1 MKRRQG
7 WLFFI
12 IFLLTLSFYLLINYP
27 LKLGLDLQGG
37 SQLTLQIIKED
48 GNVTKSELEAV
59 YSVIDRR
66 VNNLGVAESNL
77 QTLGRDQ
84 LILELPGE
92 NPLVASRVLGK
103 TALLEFRTQKEGTS
117 LDLKK
122 LQRQRLSI
130 KNLIEEYSSNEKNK
144 NDDAFLNNIEDSL
157 NDIKEE
163 LNYSATSTENK
174 QPEVSKFT
182 KQSKL
187 RSKAQMIAAERIA
200 SSKSIDNI
208 KASENQS
215 VESYLSNPT
224 DIYGKLI
231 EIKKYIDKEIT
242 SLFIK
247 TDLSGK
253 DLINASRR
261 QEQTNNNWEVLLSF
275 NNAGGDKFADITKSI
290 AGTNQ
295 LLAIILD
302 GESISE
308 ASVGL
313 EFANTGI
320 TGGLATISGNFN
332 AQDAREL
339 EVQLKG
345 GSLPLPIEIVET
357 NDIGA
362 QLGSNNILKSLY
374 AAISGLIFVGIFM
387 IFNYRILGLVSVLSL
402 ILYGFFNLALYSL
415 IPVTL
420 TLPGI
425 SGLILSI
432 GMAVDANILI
442 FERIREE
449 LVKGNT
455 LIRSID
461 SGFQRANSSIVD
473 GHITTLVSCFVLFL
487 LGTNFVKGFAATLGI
502 GVLISLFTSLNCSKT
517 ILRFFTTYQS
527 FRQKN
532 LYLSRGNFPN

>member
-12 IFLLTLSFYLLINYP
+12 IFLLTLSVYLLINYP
-27 LKLGLDLQGG
+27 LQLGLDLQGG
-37 SQLTLQIIKED
+37 SQLTLQIIKNE
-48 GNVTKSELEAV
+48 GKVTKDELEAV
-59 YSVIDRR
+59 NSVIDRR
-66 VNNLGVAESNL
+66 VNNLGVSDSNL

-92 NPLVASRVLGK
+92 QNPLVASRVLGK
-103 TALLEFRTQKEGTS
+103 TALLEFRTQKSGTS
-117 LDLKK
+117 SVLKELQ
-122 LQRQRLSI
+122 LQRFNINS
-130 KNLIEEYSSNEKNK
+130 LIEEYSSKENILNADE
-144 NDDAFLNNIEDSL
+144 FLNIIQESLMNIEQ
-157 NDIKEE
+157 E
-163 LNYSATSTENK
+163 LNYSA
-174 QPEVSKFT
+174 
-182 KQSKL
+182 
-187 RSKAQMIAAERIA
+187 
-200 SSKSIDNI
+200 KSG
-208 KASENQS
+208 ELY
-215 VESYLSNPT
+215 E
-224 DIYGKLI
+224 KLI
-231 EIKKYIDKEIT
+231 EIKKYVDNEIIN
-242 SLFIK
+242 LFNK

-253 DLINASRR
+253 DLINAGRR
-261 QEQTNNNWEVLLSF
+261 QEQTNSNWEVLLTFS
-275 NNAGGDKFADITKSI
+275 NSGGDKFADITKSI

-302 GESISE
+302 DESISE
-308 ASVGL
+308 ASVGNQ
-313 EFANTGI
+313 FANTGI
-320 TGGLATISGNFN
+320 TGGSATISGNFS
-332 AQDAREL
+332 AEDAREL

-357 NDIGA
+357 NTIGA
-362 QLGSNNILKSLY
+362 LLGSKNIIRSLY
-374 AAISGLIFVGIFM
+374 AAVTGLVFVGIFM
-387 IFNYRILGLVSVLSL
+387 IFNYRILGCVSVLSL
-402 ILYGFFNLALYSL
+402 ILYGFYNLAIYSL

-449 LVKGNT
+449 LKDGNT
-455 LIRSID
+455 LIRSIE

-473 GHITTLVSCFVLFL
+473 GHITTLLSCFVLFL

-527 FRQKN
+527 LRQKN
-532 LYLSRGNFPN
+532 LYIPRSNFSN

>member
-12 IFLLTLSFYLLINYP
+12 VFLLTLSVYLLINYP
-27 LKLGLDLQGG
+27 LQLGLDLRGG
-37 SQLTLQIIKED
+37 SQLTLQLIKEE
-48 GNVTKSELEAV
+48 GKVTKDELEAV
-59 YSVIDRR
+59 NSVIDRR
-66 VNNLGVAESNL
+66 VNNLGVSESNL

-92 NPLVASRVLGK
+92 QNPLVASRVLGK
-103 TALLEFRTQKEGTS
+103 TALLEFRVQKVGTS
-117 LDLKK
+117 KELKYLQLQRSNIKDLFEKYKSIEKNNSADVLLNSIQDSLEDIEQNLNYNSSSKDLYGRLTDIKK
-122 LQRQRLSI
+122 LVD
-130 KNLIEEYSSNEKNK
+130 NK
-144 NDDAFLNNIEDSL
+144 
-157 NDIKEE
+157 
-163 LNYSATSTENK
+163 
-174 QPEVSKFT
+174 
-182 KQSKL
+182 
-187 RSKAQMIAAERIA
+187 
-200 SSKSIDNI
+200 
-208 KASENQS
+208 
-215 VESYLSNPT
+215 
-224 DIYGKLI
+224 
-231 EIKKYIDKEIT
+231 IT
-242 SLFIK
+242 NLFIK

-253 DLINASRR
+253 DLINAGRR
-261 QEQTNNNWEVLLSF
+261 QEQTNNNWEVLLTFS
-275 NNAGGDKFADITKSI
+275 NAGGDKFAEITKSI

-308 ASVGL
+308 ASVGSQ
-313 EFANTGI
+313 FANTGI
-320 TGGLATISGNFN
+320 TGGSATISGNFS
-332 AQDAREL
+332 AGDAKEL

-357 NDIGA
+357 NTIGA
-362 QLGSNNILKSLY
+362 LLGSNNIFKSLY
-374 AAISGLIFVGIFM
+374 AAVSGLIFVAIFM
-387 IFNYRILGLVSVLSL
+387 IFNYRILGFVSVLSL
-402 ILYGFFNLALYSL
+402 ILYGFFNLALYAI

-449 LVKGNT
+449 LYDGNT
-455 LIRSID
+455 LTRSID
-461 SGFQRANSSIVD
+461 SGFERANSSIVD

-517 ILRFFTTYQS
+517 ILRFLITYQTL
-527 FRQKN
+527 RTKN
-532 LYLSRGNFPN
+532 FYLPRKSLSN

>member
-1 MKRRQG
+1 
-7 WLFFI
+7 
-12 IFLLTLSFYLLINYP
+12 
-27 LKLGLDLQGG
+27 LDLQGG
-37 SQLTLQIIKED
+37 SQLTLQIIKEE
-48 GNVTKSELEAV
+48 GNVTSDELEAV
-59 YSVIDRR
+59 NSVIDRR
-66 VNNLGVAESNL
+66 VNNLGVSESNL

-92 NPLVASRVLGK
+92 QNPLVASRVLGK

-117 LDLKK
+117 TDLKTLQ
-122 LQRQRLSI
+122 LQRFSI
-130 KNLIEEYSSNEKNK
+130 KELIEQYSFAEKSQ
-144 NDDAFLNNIEDSL
+144 NDNNLKVIQEDLKNIEQ
-157 NDIKEE
+157 E
-163 LNYSATSTENK
+163 LNYSSTSND
-174 QPEVSKFT
+174 
-182 KQSKL
+182 L
-187 RSKAQMIAAERIA
+187 
-200 SSKSIDNI
+200 
-208 KASENQS
+208 
-215 VESYLSNPT
+215 
-224 DIYGKLI
+224 YGKLI
-231 EIKKYIDKEIT
+231 EIKKYVDKEIT
-242 SLFIK
+242 NLFIK

-253 DLINASRR
+253 DLINAGRR
-261 QEQTNNNWEVLLSF
+261 QEQTNSNWEVLLTFS
-275 NNAGGDKFADITKSI
+275 NSGGEKFAEITKSI

-308 ASVGL
+308 ASVGNQ
-313 EFANTGI
+313 FASTGI
-320 TGGLATISGNFN
+320 TGGSATISGNFSAEN
-332 AQDAREL
+332 AREL

-345 GSLPLPIEIVET
+345 GSLPLPIEIVESNT
-357 NDIGA
+357 IGA
-362 QLGSNNILKSLY
+362 LLGSNNILKSLY

-387 IFNYRILGLVSVLSL
+387 ILNYRILGFVSVLSL
-402 ILYGFFNLALYSL
+402 VLYGFFNLALYSL

-449 LVKGNT
+449 LYDGNT
-455 LIRSID
+455 LTRSID

-473 GHITTLVSCFVLFL
+473 GHITTLLSCFVLFL

-527 FRQKN
+527 LRQKN
-532 LYLSRGNFPN
+532 LYLPRNNFSN